1 MVGRIVTIGVR
12 PSNIPEVGQG
22 VQEMVNPKVYGRFA
36 DEGCSKDAAY
46 IVLHPAVN
54 FWNHYLVEPL
64 VERRSAILALN
75 SRAVNNDS
83 TLLMER
89 VIQDVGAG
97 VRFLREE
104 GYKKVVLIAN
114 SAGGP
119 VMSLY
124 QSQAEKLTITSTP
137 DGDPFDIVPDD
148 LPRADGIAIVG
159 GHLGRAQKFRVTLDP
174 SILTEADAFG
184 TDPELDMF
192 NPDNGPPYKPEWL
205 ARYRAAQKAR
215 HERITDWA
223 LARLRELRNKR
234 GNMPARDMG
243 FVIYRT
249 YANPATLDGTIDPN
263 DRPATGTIYGNA
275 QAVNFSAAMYGRF
288 TTLTS
293 YLSQWSPLTVADGP
307 KRIAETSVPVIN
319 VRFSADEGTF
329 PTETAIYS
337 KATAGRC
344 EDYTLQ
350 GARHF
355 PFKQK
360 DGKRIVADLADTL
373 TDWTN
378 RRVLN
383 G

>member
-1 MVGRIVTIGVR
+1 MVGTIIPISMR
-12 PSNIPEVGQG
+12 ASNVPEVGQG
-22 VQEMVNPKVYGRFA
+22 VQELANPKVYGRFA
-36 DEGCSKDAAY
+36 DEGCSKDVAF

-64 VERRSAILALN
+64 NARRHAILALN

-97 VRFLREE
+97 VRFLREQ
-104 GYKKVVLIAN
+104 GYERVVLIAN

-124 QSQAEKLTITSTP
+124 QAQAEHLTITSTP
-137 DGDPFDIVPDD
+137 DGEPFDIVPDD
-148 LPRADGIAIVG
+148 LPRADAIALVG
-159 GHLGRAQKFRVTLDP
+159 AHLGRAQKFRVTLDP
-174 SILTEADAFG
+174 SILAETDPFG
-184 TDPELDMF
+184 TDPALDMF
-192 NPDNGPPYKPEWL
+192 NPENGPPYKPEWV
-205 ARYRAAQKAR
+205 ARYREAQKER
-215 HERITDWA
+215 HERLTEWA
-223 LARLRELRNKR
+223 LARLRELRDR
-234 GNMPARDMG
+234 RRNMPAWDMG
-243 FVIYRT
+243 FVVYRT

-275 QAVNFSAAMYGRF
+275 QAVNYAAAMYGRF

-293 YLSQWSPLTVADGP
+293 YLSQWSALSVADGP
-307 KRIAETSVPVIN
+307 TQIAATTVPVIN

-337 KATAGRC
+337 RACGTRC
-344 EDYTLQ
+344 EDYTLK

-360 DGKRIVADLADTL
+360 NGAELVAELADRL
-373 TDWTN
+373 VDWTK
-378 RRVLN
+378 RRVM
-383 G
+383 

>member
-1 MVGRIVTIGVR
+1 MVGRIVAIGLR
-12 PSNIPEVGQG
+12 ASNIPEVGQG

-36 DEGCSKDAAY
+36 DEGCSKEIAY
-46 IVLHPAVN
+46 VVLHPAVN

-64 VERRSAILALN
+64 NERRCAILALN

-97 VRFLREE
+97 VRYLREE
-104 GYKKVVLIAN
+104 GYKNIVLIAN

-124 QSQAEKLTITSTP
+124 QSQAEHLTIARTP
-137 DGDPFDIVPDD
+137 DGDPFDIVPAD
-148 LPRADGIAIVG
+148 LPQADGIALVG
-159 GHLGRAQKFRVTLDP
+159 AHLGRAQKFRVTLDP
-174 SILTEADAFG
+174 SVLSETDPFG

-192 NPDNGPPYKPEWL
+192 NSENGPPYRPDWL
-205 ARYRAAQKAR
+205 MRYRTAQKAR
-215 HERITDWA
+215 HERITEWA
-223 LARLRELRNKR
+223 LGKLRELRDRKR
-234 GNMPARDMG
+234 NLPARDMG

-293 YLSQWSPLTVADGP
+293 YLSQWSPLSVADGP
-307 KRIAETSVPVIN
+307 TRIAETSVPVLN

-337 KATAGRC
+337 KMAGARC

-360 DGKRIVADLADTL
+360 DGARIVADLADKL
-373 TDWTN
+373 VDWTN
-378 RRVLN
+378 RRVLQ

>member
-1 MVGRIVTIGVR
+1 M
-12 PSNIPEVGQG
+12 
-22 VQEMVNPKVYGRFA
+22 
-36 DEGCSKDAAY
+36 
-46 IVLHPAVN
+46 
-54 FWNHYLVEPL
+54 
-64 VERRSAILALN
+64 VERGSAMLALN

-97 VRFLREE
+97 VRFLREQ
-104 GYKKVVLIAN
+104 GYRKVVLIAN

-124 QSQAEKLTITSTP
+124 QSQAENLTIKSTP

-148 LPRADGIAIVG
+148 LPPADGIALVG
-159 GHLGRAQKFRVTLDP
+159 AHLGRAQKFRVTLDP
-174 SILTEADAFG
+174 SILAETDPFG

-192 NPDNGPPYKPEWL
+192 NPDNGPPYKPDWF
-205 ARYRAAQKAR
+205 ARYRAAQQAR

-223 LARLRELRNKR
+223 LARLRELRDRRRNA
-234 GNMPARDMG
+234 PARDMG

-293 YLSQWSPLTVADGP
+293 YLSQWSPLSVADGP
-307 KRIAETSVPVIN
+307 KRIEETSVPVLN

-329 PTETAIYS
+329 PAETAIYTE
-337 KATAGRC
+337 AAGARC

-373 TDWTN
+373 DGWTK
-378 RRVLN
+378 RRVLSH
-383 G
+383 

>member
-1 MVGRIVTIGVR
+1 MVGRIVSIALR
-12 PSNIPEVGQG
+12 PSNVPEVGQG
-22 VQEMVNPKVYGRFA
+22 VQEMVSPKVYGRFA
-36 DEGCSKDAAY
+36 DEGCGKDVAY
-46 IVLHPAVN
+46 LVLHPAVN

-64 VERRSAILALN
+64 VERRRAILALK

-97 VRFLREE
+97 VRFLRDA
-104 GYKKVVLIAN
+104 GHRKIVLIAN

-124 QSQAEKLTITSTP
+124 QSQAENLTIRATP
-137 DGDPFDIVPDD
+137 DGAPFDIVPDD
-148 LPRADGIAIVG
+148 LPRADGIALVG
-159 GHLGRAQKFRVTLDP
+159 AHLGRAQKFRVTLDP
-174 SILTEADAFG
+174 SVLSETDPFG

-192 NPDNGPPYKPEWL
+192 DPENGPPYKSDWL
-205 ARYRAAQKAR
+205 GRYRAAQQAR
-215 HERITDWA
+215 HERITQWA
-223 LARLRELRNKR
+223 LAKLRELRDHRRNL
-234 GNMPARDMG
+234 PARDLA

-249 YANPATLDGTIDPN
+249 YANPATLDGSIDPN

-293 YLSQWSPLTVADGP
+293 YLSQWSPLSIADGP
-307 KRIAETSVPVIN
+307 KRITETSVPVLN

-337 KATAGRC
+337 NAAAGRC
-344 EDYTLQ
+344 EDYTLK

-360 DGKRIVADLADTL
+360 DGARIIADLADTL
-373 TDWTN
+373 ADWTD
-378 RRVLN
+378 RRVI
-383 G
+383 GT

>member
-1 MVGRIVTIGVR
+1 M
-12 PSNIPEVGQG
+12 
-22 VQEMVNPKVYGRFA
+22 
-36 DEGCSKDAAY
+36 
-46 IVLHPAVN
+46 
-54 FWNHYLVEPL
+54 
-64 VERRSAILALN
+64 VERGSAILALN

-97 VRFLREE
+97 VKFLREQ
-104 GYKKVVLIAN
+104 GYKKIVLIAN

-124 QSQAEKLTITSTP
+124 QSQAEHLTITSTP
-137 DGDPFDIVPDD
+137 DGDPFDIIPDD
-148 LPRADGIAIVG
+148 LPKADGIAIVG

-174 SILTEADAFG
+174 SILSETDPFG
-184 TDPELDMF
+184 TDPSLDMF
-192 NPDNGPPYKPEWL
+192 NEENGPPYDRGWL
-205 ARYRAAQKAR
+205 ERYRAAQKAR
-215 HERITDWA
+215 HERITEWA
-223 LARLRELRNKR
+223 LARLRDLRDRRRNA
-234 GNMPARDMG
+234 PSRDMG

-249 YANPATLDGTIDPN
+249 YANPSTIDGTIDPN

-275 QAVNFSAAMYGRF
+275 AAVNYSAAMYGRF

-293 YLSQWSPLTVADGP
+293 YLSQWSPLSIADGP
-307 KRIAETSVPVIN
+307 KRIAETSVPVLN

-337 KATAGRC
+337 QAAAGRC

-360 DGKRIVADLADTL
+360 DGKKIVADLADTL
-373 TDWTN
+373 DGWTK
-378 RRVLN
+378 RKVLN
-383 G
+383 

>member
-1 MVGRIVTIGVR
+1 MVGRIVAISCR
-12 PSNIPEVGQG
+12 PSKNVEMGQG
-22 VQEMVNPKVYGRFA
+22 VQELTNPKVYGNFA
-36 DEGCSKDAAY
+36 DEGCSKDVAY
-46 IVLHPAVN
+46 IVLHPAVS
-54 FWNHYLVEPL
+54 FWNHYLIEPL
-64 VERRSAILALN
+64 VARKSAILGLN
-75 SRAVNNDS
+75 SRAANNDS

-97 VRFLREE
+97 VKFLRDQ

-137 DGDPFDIVPDD
+137 DGDPFDIIQDD
-148 LPRADGIAIVG
+148 LPKADGIAIVG

-174 SILTEADAFG
+174 AILSETDPFG
-184 TDPELDMF
+184 TDPAMDMF
-192 NPDNGPPYKPEWL
+192 NPENGPPYDKQWL
-205 ARYRAAQKAR
+205 AHYRAAQKAR

-223 LARLRELRNKR
+223 VSRLRELRNPK

-249 YANPATLDGTIDPN
+249 YANPATLDGSIDPN
-263 DRPATGTIYGNA
+263 DRPANGTIFGNA
-275 QAVNFSAAMYGRF
+275 QQTNFSAAMYGRF
-288 TTLTS
+288 TTLKS
-293 YLSQWSPLTVADGP
+293 YLSQWSPLTIADGP
-307 KRIAETSVPVIN
+307 KRIAETTVPVLN

-329 PTETAIYS
+329 PTETAIYDQVVGARGES
-337 KATAGRC
+337 
-344 EDYTLQ
+344 YTLE

-360 DGKRIVADLADTL
+360 DGEKIVNTLADKL
-373 TDWTN
+373 VDWTN
-378 RRVLN
+378 RKVL
-383 G
+383 